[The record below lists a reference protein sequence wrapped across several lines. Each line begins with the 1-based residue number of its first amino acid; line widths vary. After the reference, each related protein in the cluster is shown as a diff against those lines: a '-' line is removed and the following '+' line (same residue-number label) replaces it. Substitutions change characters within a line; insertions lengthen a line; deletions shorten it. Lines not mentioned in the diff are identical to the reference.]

1 MLGCVHPESGNANV
15 DQVVEVL
22 GHLVPHI
29 VGCPVEVGE
38 SHQVAVPHDVGVA
51 VVVHTA
57 ASRGTKFPRGE
68 VLVRIGH
75 CREVVVAVHRVET
88 GPSRPGALPVHPS
101 HVVDHG
107 IHEDPHP
114 HPVAPLH
121 HVLELGTTSRTGVE
135 VVGHRLV
142 PLPPGKLVLGKDH
155 MLVRGRHLDPTIT
168 HRT

>member
-22 GHLVPHI
+22 GHSIPHI
-29 VGCPVEVGE
+29 VGCPVEVRE

-57 ASRGTKFPRGE
+57 ATRGTKFPRGE

-88 GPSRPGALPVHPS
+88 
-101 HVVDHG
+101 
-107 IHEDPHP
+107 
-114 HPVAPLH
+114 
-121 HVLELGTTSRTGVE
+121 
-135 VVGHRLV
+135 
-142 PLPPGKLVLGKDH
+142 
-155 MLVRGRHLDPTIT
+155 
-168 HRT
+168 